1 MSLLLLALVL
11 FGCLMLIPL
20 GLPGTWLMVGAAL
33 VYPWL
38 SGDPSI
44 GLWTIIG
51 TAVLALTAELV
62 EFGLAGRYAR
72 KYGGS
77 RRAEWG
83 AIIGGLAGA
92 FMGVPVPIVGPV
104 IGAFI
109 GAFLGALAGE
119 LSIGRGARASTRAA
133 TGALIGRIVAAAM
146 KVVVGVVIATWVLVA
161 AWQ

>member
-1 MSLLLLALVL
+1 MELLLLALVL
-11 FGCLMLIPL
+11 LGCLLIIPL

-33 VYPWL
+33 AYPL
-38 SGDPSI
+38 LVGDESI
-44 GLWTIIG
+44 GVGTLIG
-51 TAVLALTAELV
+51 TALLALAAEVV

-92 FMGVPVPIVGPV
+92 FIGVPVPIVGPV
-104 IGAFI
+104 IGAFA
-109 GAFLGALAGE
+109 GAFIGALAGE
-119 LSIGRGARASTRAA
+119 LTAGSSARDSTRAA
-133 TGALIGRIVAAAM
+133 TGALIGRVVAAAM
-146 KVVVGVVIATWVLVA
+146 KVAVGVVIAAWVMVA